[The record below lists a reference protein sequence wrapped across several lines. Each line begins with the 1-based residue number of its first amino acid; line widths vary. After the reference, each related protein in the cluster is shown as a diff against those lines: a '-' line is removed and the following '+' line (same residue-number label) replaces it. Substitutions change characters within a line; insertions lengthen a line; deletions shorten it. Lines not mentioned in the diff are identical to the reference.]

1 MNELAGGI
9 FLGIILMFSLLAF
22 EPNLSSLSFSFN
34 NNQKA
39 TIGSMEMKT
48 EKKAVFA
55 VVSSAFKNGG
65 VIPTRFTCDGKNI
78 SPEIS
83 ISNVPKEAQS
93 FVVIMDDPDAPSGT
107 WTHWSVFNIPPTT
120 KVLHEGKEPIGRAGT
135 NSWGKTGYRG
145 PCPPK
150 GEHRYFF
157 RVYALNKTLP
167 LNVGSSRGDILTAMK
182 GSVLAT
188 AELIGR
194 YKRDVK

>member
-1 MNELAGGI
+1 MELGGGI
-9 FLGIILMFSLLAF
+9 FLGLILMFSLLAF
-22 EPNLSSLSFSFN
+22 EPNLSSLSFSLT

-39 TIGSMEMKT
+39 AIGSVETKE

-55 VVSSAFKNGG
+55 IASSAFKNGG
-65 VIPTRFTCDGKNI
+65 VIPARFTCDGENI
-78 SPEIS
+78 SPEIFV
-83 ISNVPKEAQS
+83 SNVPKEAQS
-93 FVVIMDDPDAPSGT
+93 LVVIMDDPDASGGT
-107 WTHWSVFNIPPTT
+107 WTHWSVFNMPPTT
-120 KVLHEGKEPIGRAGT
+120 KVLPEGKEPIGRDGI
-135 NSWGKTGYRG
+135 NSWGKTGYGG

-167 LNVGSSRGDILTAMK
+167 LKIGSSKEDILTAMK

-194 YKRDVK
+194 YKRELK